1 MDILKNRINIFSV
14 ETSFCQFSNMD
25 SSGLKKMFILQ
36 YYIHKN
42 VYQKMFSKITFFFF
56 IMADVMPYV
65 RLMLCLG
72 WCYCLFSFGRFCN
85 IWADVITHVIYL
97 ADVIA
102 FINVIV
108 VDKTL
113 HHLCNLLMAGVI
125 AKWQDGTATLLY
137 LELADVIAMWQDV
150 KATFIL
156 YMADVIARWQM
167 L

>member
-1 MDILKNRINIFSV
+1 
-14 ETSFCQFSNMD
+14 
-25 SSGLKKMFILQ
+25 MFILQ

-72 WCYCLFSFGRFCN
+72 WCCCLFSFGRFYN

-108 VDKTL
+108 VGKTL
-113 HHLCNLLMAGVI
+113 HHLCNLVMAGVI
-125 AKWQDGTATLLY
+125 AKWQDGTATLFRVGRCY
-137 LELADVIAMWQDV
+137 CHVAGCKSHINTVYGRCYCQVADVIATVHLCDGRCYSQV
-150 KATFIL
+150 
-156 YMADVIARWQM
+156 ADGITTQSGWCA
-167 L
+167 